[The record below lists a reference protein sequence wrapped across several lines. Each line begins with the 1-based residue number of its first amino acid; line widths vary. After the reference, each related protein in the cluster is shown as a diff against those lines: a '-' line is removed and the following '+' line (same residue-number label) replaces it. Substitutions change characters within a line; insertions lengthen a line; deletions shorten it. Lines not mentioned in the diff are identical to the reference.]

1 MIKKLFKSIIFSLTF
16 LFVITNSAFAMKFND
31 VPEGYWAYAAI
42 DKVGDLM
49 YADGYPEG
57 EFRPE
62 SFITRAEYATMIVKA
77 LEQVDKPVD
86 EMHFFEDVPY
96 THWAYK
102 YIIKAADLD
111 IFETLDE
118 NYFYPEDY
126 VPRTEIIT
134 FLVNILR
141 SEDISRKEAAD
152 VLSKRYLDY
161 QDIPDWFKLTAGKAA
176 VLDVIAQEPERRD
189 FLDCHENVTR
199 AEMATFLFY
208 LKREVNRYLQERIE
222 KETSP
227 TIVENGI
234 VIENVTRDG
243 DVVTLPIKTVLPIVV
258 SGQISSDGSMPRDM
272 FRARFANNLTDSENC
287 LIFSQDLI
295 LIGKV
300 LDTTRSRNF
309 IRNGEILFELSAVN
323 NKENFTRIMAY
334 AECQEVL
341 AEGNKF
347 KKFVKTIIKGR
358 NFVLKDGQVV
368 YVRLFQPIRVNLVTG
383 EVFK

>member
-1 MIKKLFKSIIFSLTF
+1 MKKIFKSLIISLVC
-16 LFVITNSAFAMKFND
+16 LFVTTSSSFAMKFND
-31 VPEGYWAYAAI
+31 VEEGYWAYAAI
-42 DKVGDLM
+42 DAVGDLM

-57 EFRPE
+57 EFKPE
-62 SFITRAEYATMIVKA
+62 NFVTRAEYATMIVKA
-77 LEQVDKPVD
+77 LNQVDTPVD
-86 EMHFFEDVPY
+86 QMRFFEDVPY

-102 YIIKAADLD
+102 YVIKAADLD
-111 IFETLDE
+111 IFQTLDE
-118 NYFYPEDY
+118 HYFYPEEY

-134 FLVNILR
+134 FLVNILK
-141 SEDISRKEAAD
+141 SEEISRKEASD

-189 FLDCHENVTR
+189 FLDCNDNITR
-199 AEMATFLFY
+199 AEMATFLYY
-208 LKREVNRYLQERIE
+208 LKREVNEYLQERIE

-227 TIVENGI
+227 TIVEDGI
-234 VIENVTRDG
+234 NIENVIRDG

-258 SGQISSDGSMPRDM
+258 SGQISSDDSTPSDM
-272 FRARFANNLTDSENC
+272 FKARFANNLTDSDNN
-287 LIFSQDLI
+287 LIFSRDLI
-295 LIGKV
+295 LIGKI
-300 LDTTRSRNF
+300 LDTTRSKNF
-309 IRNGEILFELSAVN
+309 VRNGQILFELSAVN
-323 NKENFTRIMAY
+323 NKKIFTRIMGY

-368 YVRLFQPIRVNLVTG
+368 YVRLYQPIRVNLVTG